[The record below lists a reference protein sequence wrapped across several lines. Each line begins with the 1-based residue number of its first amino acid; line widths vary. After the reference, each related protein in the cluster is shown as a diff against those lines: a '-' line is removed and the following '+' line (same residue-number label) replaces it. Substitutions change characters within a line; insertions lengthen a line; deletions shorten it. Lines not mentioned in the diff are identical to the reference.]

1 MPTFLL
7 KGEDMEDFVT
17 KAVHEEFVKRM
28 EEEDKRQNKRIEI
41 IEEKQVQI
49 SELVTSVKVLAA
61 NVENIAKEINEQG
74 LRLKEIEGKPGKRWE
89 QLLGYVISALVTAA
103 IAYFLTR

>member
-1 MPTFLL
+1 
-7 KGEDMEDFVT
+7 MEEFVT
-17 KAVHEEFVKRM
+17 KAVHDEFVKRM

-41 IEEKQVQI
+41 IEEKQSQI